1 MRRINGHR
9 QRYAWGSPTVLP
21 QFLRTAADGEP
32 WAELWFGAHPLAPAT
47 VAPSDL
53 ALNEAIS
60 ADPEGMLGDSV
71 ARAFDGALPY
81 LMKLIAPAEPLS
93 LQVHPTREHA
103 RECFAAE
110 NAAGLPLDS
119 PERNYRDA
127 NHKPEMVLA
136 LEPFEALC
144 GFRTPRKAASIL
156 EGLEAPLAKRMLAL
170 LVSQP
175 SAHGMRAAF
184 RMLVAPAMR
193 PEPAEITALAN
204 ECAARLESHRS
215 PSPRIDRAVALL
227 NEKYPG
233 DPGVAATLLLNPVSL
248 KPGEAMF
255 IPAGALHSY
264 LSGFAV
270 EIMASSDNVL
280 RAGITPKKVDADELL
295 QCVSVTAAPPIRI
308 APERLSDATSAY
320 FAPIDDFE
328 LSTFTSETAGTNGDA
343 VDRTLVGTGPRIVL
357 CIEGPL
363 TLETSAGV
371 DTLERGEAVFI
382 AAAEG
387 PLTVRGQGRLVQASV
402 P

>member
-1 MRRINGHR
+1 MRRLSGHL
-9 QRYAWGSPTVLP
+9 QRYAWGSPAHLP
-21 QFLRTAADGEP
+21 EFLSVEADGTP

-47 VAPSDL
+47 LTASGE
-53 ALNEAIS
+53 ALNEAI
-60 ADPEGMLGDSV
+60 AHHPESMLGESV
-71 ARAFDGALPY
+71 TRAFGNALPF
-81 LMKLIAPAEPLS
+81 LLKLIAPKEPLS

-110 NAAGLPLDS
+110 NAAGLALDS

-156 EGLEAPLAKRMLAL
+156 EGLEAPLAKRILAL
-170 LVSQP
+170 LEAQP

-184 RMLVAPAMR
+184 RMLVAPTMR
-193 PEPAEITALAN
+193 PDPRGIVALAE
-204 ECAARLESHRS
+204 ECAARLRARTS

-255 IPAGALHSY
+255 VPAGALHSY

-295 QCVSVTAAPPIRI
+295 QCVSVSAAPPIRI
-308 APERLSDATSAY
+308 APERLNDVTSAY

-328 LSTFTSETAGTNGDA
+328 LSTFTSEAGDDSSAQTF
-343 VDRTLVGTGPRIVL
+343 VGTGPRIVVCL
-357 CIEGPL
+357 DGPL
-363 TLETSAGV
+363 TLDTSAGS

-382 AAAEG
+382 AAHEG
-387 PLTVRGQGRLVQASV
+387 ALTVRGHGRLVQASV

>member
-21 QFLRTAADGEP
+21 RFLRTAADGEP

-47 VAPSDL
+47 VAPSNL

-156 EGLEAPLAKRMLAL
+156 EGLEASLAK
-170 LVSQP
+170 
-175 SAHGMRAAF
+175 

-193 PEPAEITALAN
+193 PEPSEITVLAN

-255 IPAGALHSY
+255 VPAGALHSY

-328 LSTFTSETAGTNGDA
+328 LSTFTSETGGANADA
-343 VDRTLVGTGPRIVL
+343 VARTLVGTGPRIVL

>member
-1 MRRINGHR
+1 MGWGICLGLILVTPWRRKAEDAAECGHR

-21 QFLRTAADGEP
+21 QFLRTVADGEP

-53 ALNEAIS
+53 ALNEAVS

-156 EGLEAPLAKRMLAL
+156 EGLEAPLAKRMLDL
-170 LVSQP
+170 LVAQP

-193 PEPAEITALAN
+193 PEPSEITVLAN

-215 PSPRIDRAVALL
+215 PSPALTGPWRCSTR
-227 NEKYPG
+227 NTP
-233 DPGVAATLLLNPVSL
+233 A
-248 KPGEAMF
+248 
-255 IPAGALHSY
+255 IPALPQRSCSTPCRSNRAKRCLFPQAL
-264 LSGFAV
+264 
-270 EIMASSDNVL
+270 
-280 RAGITPKKVDADELL
+280 
-295 QCVSVTAAPPIRI
+295 CIRI
-308 APERLSDATSAY
+308 
-320 FAPIDDFE
+320 
-328 LSTFTSETAGTNGDA
+328 
-343 VDRTLVGTGPRIVL
+343 
-357 CIEGPL
+357 
-363 TLETSAGV
+363 
-371 DTLERGEAVFI
+371 
-382 AAAEG
+382 
-387 PLTVRGQGRLVQASV
+387 
-402 P
+402 